1 MMSMPERG
9 LSPEEVFRQL
19 EAFKAHDVSWRAG
32 KILTG
37 IYDPG
42 RETEAVVKQAY
53 TNFLTE
59 NVLYPNLFP
68 SLLQLE
74 NEVVRALA
82 DLLRGDADVVGNC
95 TSGGTESIML
105 AVKAARDRARAE
117 HPEIENPEIVLPQTA
132 HPAFSKAAHYLGLKV
147 VMTPFDLTS
156 FRADPQAMRQA
167 ITPNTIL
174 LVASAPCYSH
184 GVIDPIAEIA
194 EIARERG
201 VLLHVD
207 ACVGGIHLSLL
218 RKAGYALAD
227 FDFSVPGVTSLS
239 VDMHKYGYAPKNV
252 SVILYRERALRRY
265 AFFASADTTAY
276 AVLNPTV
283 LSSKSGG
290 PLAGAWAALH
300 YLGEQGYL
308 EIVRAVTEATRAM
321 IAGVNAMDDV
331 YVLGKPD
338 MCMFA
343 LASKTL
349 NVFELDDEMT
359 ARGWTLQPQFRAGG
373 GPANLHVSVHYA
385 TVEHVAEF
393 LQALRDSIEAVK
405 AHSSQDGG
413 EIADLKAEVERLMQQ
428 PGPETF
434 ARIIALAD
442 LEPGRLPT
450 SFARINTVLDAL
462 PDPLVSMLLIEYLN
476 GLYS

>member
-1 MMSMPERG
+1 MPMPERG
-9 LSPEEVFRQL
+9 LPSEELFRQL
-19 EAFKAHDVSWRAG
+19 EAYKTHDVSWRAG
-32 KILTG
+32 RILTG

-42 RETEAVVKQAY
+42 RETEAVVKEAY
-53 TNFLTE
+53 TRFLTE

-82 DLLRGDADVVGNC
+82 DLLQGDADVVGNC

-105 AVKAARDRARAE
+105 AVKAARDKARVE
-117 HPEIENPEIVLPQTA
+117 HPEIKEPEIVLAQTA
-132 HPAFSKAAHYLGLKV
+132 HPAFHKAAHYLGLKTI
-147 VMTPFDLTS
+147 MTPFDLTS
-156 FRADPQAMRQA
+156 FRANVEAMRQA
-167 ITPNTIL
+167 ITPDTIL

-184 GVIDPIAEIA
+184 GVVDPIVELAEL
-194 EIARERG
+194 ARERHL
-201 VLLHVD
+201 LLHVD
-207 ACVGGIHLSLL
+207 ACVGGLHLSML
-218 RKAGYALAD
+218 RKSGYTVPA
-227 FDFSVPGVTSLS
+227 FDFSVPGVTSIS

-252 SVILYRERALRRY
+252 SVVLYRNRDLRRY

-300 YLGEQGYL
+300 YLGEEGYL
-308 EIVRAVTEATRAM
+308 KIVREVTETTRQM
-321 IAGVNAMDDV
+321 IAGVNELEDV
-331 YVLGKPD
+331 YVLGEPD

-343 LASKTL
+343 LASRTL

-359 ARGWTLQPQFRAGG
+359 SRGWTLQPQFSAGG

-385 TVEHVAEF
+385 TITHVAEF
-393 LQALRDSIEAVK
+393 LQALRASIETVK
-405 AHSSQDGG
+405 TRSNQDGG
-413 EIADLKAEVERLMQQ
+413 EIANLKAEVESLMQQ

-442 LEPGRLPT
+442 LEPGHLPT
-450 SFARINTVLDAL
+450 GFARINTVLDAL
-462 PDPLVSMLLIEYLN
+462 PDPLVSTLLIEYLN
-476 GLYS
+476 GLYA